1 MTEPETTISIS
12 DHEGMVVMQF
22 SKPTENLVM
31 EPENARQ
38 IGEGMARAAYSARYG
53 VSPDQSR
60 SIISDQKRM
69 LLVTRATHIIRSLQ
83 DKGKMPGVIASQ
95 VVDAILSEVY

>member
-38 IGEGMARAAYSARYG
+38 IG
-53 VSPDQSR
+53 
-60 SIISDQKRM
+60 
-69 LLVTRATHIIRSLQ
+69 
-83 DKGKMPGVIASQ
+83 
-95 VVDAILSEVY
+95 

>member
-1 MTEPETTISIS
+1 MTETTTTVRII
-12 DHEGMVVMQF
+12 DHDGMVVLQF
-22 SKPTENLVM
+22 SRPTENLVM

-38 IGEGMARAAYSARYG
+38 IGEGMARAAYTARYG
-53 VSPDQSR
+53 VSPDRSR

-83 DKGKMPGVIASQ
+83 DKGKMPGVIASS